1 MATSSESEEVLNA
14 ALTTASDQAP
24 MAPSVGAIS
33 AEVPTE
39 RMVLQQ
45 PRKVYSSNKLN
56 VLTFNL
62 I

>member
-1 MATSSESEEVLNA
+1 MATSSDSEEVLNA
-14 ALTTASDQAP
+14 ALTTASDQ
-24 MAPSVGAIS
+24 APSVGAIS

-56 VLTFNL
+56 VLILYN
-62 I
+62 